1 MSDDKDKIDSI
12 LDQVQP
18 ERRTFLKRLV
28 GGGALAILA
37 LPASSLLAQETLHPT
52 EGKGDGK
59 AMEKVRE
66 KVRVKAKVKARAKAT
81 ASPNRPAL
89 FINTSFS

>member
-1 MSDDKDKIDSI
+1 MSDNKDKIDSI

-37 LPASSLLAQETLHPT
+37 LPASSLLAQEPAPDG
-52 EGKGDGK
+52 GKGDGK
-59 AMEKVRE
+59 R
-66 KVRVKAKVKARAKAT
+66 
-81 ASPNRPAL
+81 
-89 FINTSFS
+89 

>member
-1 MSDDKDKIDSI
+1 MSQNEDTIESI

-37 LPASSLLAQETLHPT
+37 LPASSLLAQDGDGQGDGKRKGKRKGNGKGKGK
-52 EGKGDGK
+52 GKGDG
-59 AMEKVRE
+59 EPE
-66 KVRVKAKVKARAKAT
+66 
-81 ASPNRPAL
+81 
-89 FINTSFS
+89 